1 VERIALVVHVL
12 GGRLRRWREMGLESA
27 HACVEYWEHVIAYSW
42 GIVAALALGCVG
54 SPLEPTQASPTPNQE
69 PSCVVYRAE
78 ARYSGVGYDHLVH
91 ISNQCDRSAAC
102 DVSTNVNPDKMHV
115 VVASKSNQT
124 LLTWRGSP
132 AREFKAT
139 VTCRL
144 SE

>member
-1 VERIALVVHVL
+1 MI
-12 GGRLRRWREMGLESA
+12 GN
-27 HACVEYWEHVIAYSW
+27 SW
-42 GIVAALALGCVG
+42 GIVATLVLGCVG
-54 SPLEPTQASPTPNQE
+54 SPLEPTQTAPMPNPQPTCIE
-69 PSCVVYRAE
+69 YRAE

-91 ISNQCDRSAAC
+91 ISNQCDRAAAC

-115 VVASKSNQT
+115 VLASKSTQT

-139 VTCRL
+139 VSCRL